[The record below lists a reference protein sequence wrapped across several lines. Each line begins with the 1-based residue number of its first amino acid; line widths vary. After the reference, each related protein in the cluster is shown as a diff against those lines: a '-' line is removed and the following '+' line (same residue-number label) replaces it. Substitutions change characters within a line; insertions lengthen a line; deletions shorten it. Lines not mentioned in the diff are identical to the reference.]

1 MHATEPFRM
10 MRLALQVGLRWI
22 AAASV
27 AVTLMLPDL
36 VAAFPI
42 NAPNARTLF
51 GGFTLGSFRFRVTRE
66 ATLKE
71 GTESVTDPQDQ
82 AVTTFEEDVTAVY
95 GLTGD
100 FTVGLTLP
108 ILQRRL
114 RFDTPAG
121 ERRTISADGLGDLTL
136 VGAYRLYRR
145 DVARGTTQFS
155 FLGGLKFPSGATD
168 MTDSDL
174 PQLTG
179 TPETRLP
186 PKLQLGSGSVDG
198 IVGLAAF
205 QNVDRLSFYADVQ
218 GKLNTEGAQ
227 DFQAGNSLFYDLT
240 VDYVLLPRRNMFLIL
255 ELNGVH
261 TGRAEQAGR
270 TVESSGGDLLILS
283 PGIQYLPIPQM
294 ILEGSVQVPIHRD
307 LNGRQVAP
315 DWSAVVG
322 LRYLF

>member
-1 MHATEPFRM
+1 MTVTDPLRAP
-10 MRLALQVGLRWI
+10 RLAVQLHRRWL
-22 AAASV
+22 AATAV
-27 AVTLMLPDL
+27 AVALMLPE
-36 VAAFPI
+36 VAAAFPI

-51 GGFTLGSFRFRVTRE
+51 GGFTLGALRFRVTRE
-66 ATLKE
+66 ATLKQ
-71 GTESVTDPQDQ
+71 GAESVTDPQDQ
-82 AVTTFEEDVTAVY
+82 AVTTFEEDVTAIY

-121 ERRTISADGLGDLTL
+121 ERRTISADGLGDLAL
-136 VGAYRLYRR
+136 VGAYRFYRR
-145 DVARGTTQFS
+145 DVERGTTQFS
-155 FLGGLKFPSGATD
+155 FLGGFKLPTGATD
-168 MTDSDL
+168 LTDADL
-174 PQLTG
+174 PPLTG

-205 QNVDRLSFYADVQ
+205 QNLDRLSFYADVQ
-218 GKLNTEGAQ
+218 TKLNTEGAQ
-227 DFQAGNSLFYDLT
+227 DFQAGNSLFYDVT

-270 TVESSGGDLLILS
+270 TVEDSGGDLLFLS
-283 PGIQYLPIPQM
+283 PGLQYLPIPPL
-294 ILEGSVQVPIHRD
+294 ILEGSVQVPILRHP
-307 LNGRQVAP
+307 NGRQLVP
-315 DWSAVVG
+315 DYSVVVG